1 MMWRSKMS
9 ETKQN
14 FIPNNVNKKN
24 IKIMLVLLSLLIGLL
39 LFAFVRD
46 TDKLITHTQANKLYS
61 SNQIQKVIVDGEYI
75 RLKTQ
80 TQTYKVYKEAINKDT
95 FYAKYLVE
103 VKEDSTYFY
112 DILSLLILISAF
124 VFMYILLRQNKL
136 QQVKQIR
143 SLSKTDPMENGNEP
157 IQALTSSVTFD
168 NVAGIKDVKEELEE
182 IIDFLKEPKKYR
194 DLDIRLP
201 KGLLLIGPPGVGKT
215 LISKAVAGEAGVPF
229 FYQSGASFVHI
240 YVGMGAKRVSE
251 LFKKAK
257 QMAPSIIFI
266 DEIDAVGKSRGEF
279 RNDEREATL
288 NQLLTEMDGFEDSSG
303 VIVIGATN
311 KVEILD
317 EALLRAGRFDR
328 RIHISLPDLE
338 DRAKTLELYL
348 SKKQHQVDIPKV
360 ARMTVG
366 FNSAA
371 LDTLT
376 NEAALYT
383 MKNKRDVV
391 ETSDFEAVKEKVLSG
406 KRKILS
412 YTEKEREIQAVYQG
426 AKAVIATW
434 LDIEFD
440 KIGIVNTLLTTQEH
454 EILSHSYLMNK
465 IKVYLAGS
473 IATQLEYKEQFSNA
487 ATDIV
492 EAKKL
497 AHKIIYAYAMSEDLT
512 ISVQEEEKLLQKAMS
527 EVTTLLKTVE
537 QATKKISDY
546 ILMHENITHKECQEI
561 LREIF

>member
-1 MMWRSKMS
+1 MKAIKPKFNPSTLNRS
-9 ETKQN
+9 
-14 FIPNNVNKKN
+14 N
-24 IKIMLVLLSLLIGLL
+24 IKIIVILLTVLLVLLTFATLRDTDTLITHDQANALYTENKIQKVIIDGDFIRLKTDTITYKIYKDAVNKTAFFTKYPVEVRKDNSYLYDLLSLLIIIA
-39 LFAFVRD
+39 AFGF
-46 TDKLITHTQANKLYS
+46 LY
-61 SNQIQKVIVDGEYI
+61 
-75 RLKTQ
+75 RLMK
-80 TQTYKVYKEAINKDT
+80 
-95 FYAKYLVE
+95 
-103 VKEDSTYFY
+103 
-112 DILSLLILISAF
+112 
-124 VFMYILLRQNKL
+124 QNRL
-136 QQVKQIR
+136 QQLKHIR
-143 SLSKTDPMENGNEP
+143 AASKTDDAPANEP
-157 IQALTSSVTFD
+157 VQALTSNVTFAD
-168 NVAGIKDVKEELEE
+168 VAGIKDVKEELEE
-182 IIDFLKEPKKYR
+182 IIDFLKEPQKYR

-201 KGLLLIGPPGVGKT
+201 KGVLLVGPPGVGKT
-215 LISKAVAGEAGVPF
+215 LISKAVAGEANVPF

-251 LFKKAK
+251 LFRKAK

-311 KVEILD
+311 KIEMLD

-348 SKKQHQVDIPKV
+348 AQKPNEVDINLV

-376 NEAALYT
+376 NEAAIFA
-383 MKNKRDVV
+383 MREGRSVV
-391 ETSDFEAVKEKVLSG
+391 ESSDFEAVKEKVLLG

-412 YTEKEREIQAVYQG
+412 FTEEEREIQAIYQA

-434 LDIEFD
+434 LDVEFE
-440 KIGIVNTLLTTQEH
+440 KIGIVNTRLLSQEH
-454 EILSHSYLMNK
+454 EILSKSQLLSR

-473 IATQLEYKEQFSNA
+473 IATKIHYNEQFTNA
-487 ATDIV
+487 STDIAQ
-492 EAKKL
+492 AKEIVRKV
-497 AHKIIYAYAMSEDLT
+497 IYEYVMSDNFIVT
-512 ISVQEEEKLLQKAMS
+512 PQQEEELLRESVS
-527 EVTTLLKTVE
+527 EVTTLLKTLEKALSEVSSYLL
-537 QATKKISDY
+537 AN
-546 ILMHENITHKECQEI
+546 ENITDEECRVI
-561 LREIF
+561 LRKIF

>member
-1 MMWRSKMS
+1 MKAIKPKFNPSKLNRS
-9 ETKQN
+9 
-14 FIPNNVNKKN
+14 N
-24 IKIMLVLLSLLIGLL
+24 IKIIVILLTILLVLLSFATLRDTDTLITHDQANTLYTEGKIQKVIIDSDYLRLKTDTITYKIYKDAVNKTAFFTKYPVEVRQDNSYLFDLLSLLIII
-39 LFAFVRD
+39 A
-46 TDKLITHTQANKLYS
+46 
-61 SNQIQKVIVDGEYI
+61 
-75 RLKTQ
+75 
-80 TQTYKVYKEAINKDT
+80 
-95 FYAKYLVE
+95 
-103 VKEDSTYFY
+103 
-112 DILSLLILISAF
+112 AF
-124 VFMYILLRQNKL
+124 VFLYRLMKQNRL
-136 QQVKQIR
+136 QQLKHMR
-143 SLSKTDPMENGNEP
+143 AASKTDEAPVNEP
-157 IQALTSSVTFD
+157 VQALKSNVTFSD
-168 NVAGIKDVKEELEE
+168 VAGIKDVKEELEE

-201 KGLLLIGPPGVGKT
+201 KGVLLVGPPGVGKT
-215 LISKAVAGEAGVPF
+215 LISKAVAGEANVPF

-251 LFKKAK
+251 LFRKAK
-257 QMAPSIIFI
+257 QMAPSIVFI

-311 KVEILD
+311 KIEMLD

-348 SKKQHQVDIPKV
+348 AHKPNEVDINLV

-376 NEAALYT
+376 NEAAIFA
-383 MKNKRDVV
+383 MREGRSVV
-391 ETSDFEAVKEKVLSG
+391 DTSDFEAVKEKVLLG

-412 YTEKEREIQAVYQG
+412 FTEEEREIQAIYQA

-434 LDIEFD
+434 LDVEFD
-440 KIGIVNTLLTTQEH
+440 KIGIVNTRLLSQEH
-454 EILSHSYLMNK
+454 EILSKSQLLSR

-473 IATQLEYKEQFSNA
+473 IATKIHYNEQFTNA
-487 ATDIV
+487 STDIAQ
-492 EAKKL
+492 AKEIVRKVV
-497 AHKIIYAYAMSEDLT
+497 YEYVMSENFIVT
-512 ISVQEEEKLLQKAMS
+512 TQQEEELLRESVS
-527 EVTTLLKTVE
+527 EVTTLLKTLEKALNEVSE
-537 QATKKISDY
+537 YLLA
-546 ILMHENITHKECQEI
+546 HENITAEECRVI
-561 LREIF
+561 LRKIF

>member
-1 MMWRSKMS
+1 MM
-9 ETKQN
+9 ETKLN
-14 FIPNNVNKKN
+14 FKPENLNGKN
-24 IKIMLVLLSLLIGLL
+24 MTIIASLVVVLVLLLSFGIL
-39 LFAFVRD
+39 RD
-46 TDKLITHTQANKLYS
+46 SDTLITHKKANALYESDQIEKL
-61 SNQIQKVIVDGEYI
+61 ILDGDYI
-75 RLKTQ
+75 HIKT
-80 TQTYKVYKEAINKDT
+80 TKKHYKIYKNAINKT
-95 FYAKYLVE
+95 AFFTKYPVE
-103 VKEDSTYFY
+103 VKESNEYLY
-112 DILSLLILISAF
+112 DLFSLF
-124 VFMYILLRQNKL
+124 ILLAVFLFLFRYMKQTKL
-136 QQVKQIR
+136 QHLRQIR
-143 SLSKTDPMENGNEP
+143 ASKVDNAEVYEP
-157 IQALTSSVTFD
+157 VQALQSSITFAD
-168 NVAGIKDVKEELEE
+168 VAGIKDVKEELEE

-201 KGLLLIGPPGVGKT
+201 KGVLLVGPPGVGKT

-303 VIVIGATN
+303 VIIIGATN
-311 KVEILD
+311 KVDVLD

-338 DRAKTLELYL
+338 DRQKTLELYL
-348 SKKQHQVDIPKV
+348 VHKPNAVDTEHV

-376 NEAALYT
+376 NEAAIYAMREGRST
-383 MKNKRDVV
+383 V

-412 YTEKEREIQAVYQG
+412 FTEEERKIQAVYQG

-434 LDIEFD
+434 LDVEFE
-440 KIGIVNTLLTTQEH
+440 KIGIVNTRLIIQEH
-454 EILSHSYLMNK
+454 EILSRSTLLNR

-473 IATQLEYKEQFSNA
+473 IATQMHYNEQFTNA
-487 ATDIV
+487 STDILL
-492 EAKKL
+492 AKELVAKV
-497 AHKIIYAYAMSEDLT
+497 IYEYSMSENFIVTPL
-512 ISVQEEEKLLQKAMS
+512 QEEELMKESVSELKA
-527 EVTTLLKTVE
+527 LLKTLGKALDEVSSYLLE
-537 QATKKISDY
+537 
-546 ILMHENITHKECQEI
+546 HENITHEHCQEI
-561 LREIF
+561 LRKIF